1 MVPNFDTEHWDRE
14 KIIDWVILDQPLD
27 DQQIAFLNYFDT
39 LVEKA
44 EKYGKWDCNK
54 DTRNS
59 RQRVANARLQK
70 AYNKLKADYE
80 KLLKERG

>member
-14 KIIDWVILDQPLD
+14 KILDWVIRDQPLD
-27 DQQIAFLNYFDT
+27 DQQLAFLDYFDKLT
-39 LVEKA
+39 EKA
-44 EKYGKWDCNK
+44 EKWGKWDCNK

-70 AYNKLKADYE
+70 AYNKLKKEYDE
-80 KLLKERG
+80 LKESR